1 MAGGSLGGGNGAK
14 GCRRIISDIN
24 VTPLVDIMLVLLII
38 FMVTTTYIVR
48 DSIDVKLPEASTGE
62 ARQVSLIA
70 VTVDAKGQLG
80 LNGKPAVESDIR
92 SYIRS
97 ERRRGRGLEAVV
109 AADKVVPHGT
119 VVKVID
125 LLRREGVVK
134 FAINVLRKED

>member
-70 VTVDAKGQLG
+70 VTVDATGKLG

-109 AADKVVPHGT
+109 AADKAVPHGT

-134 FAINVLRKED
+134 FAINVLKKEN

>member
-1 MAGGSLGGGNGAK
+1 MAGSSLGSGGSQRG
-14 GCRRIISDIN
+14 RIISDIN

-48 DSIDVKLPEASTGE
+48 DAIDVKLPEAATGE

-70 VTVDAKGQLG
+70 VTVDEKGRLG
-80 LNGKPAVESDIR
+80 LNGRPAEEWDIR

-97 ERRRGRGLEAVV
+97 ERRRRRGLEAVI
-109 AADKVVPHGT
+109 AADKSVPHGR
-119 VVKVID
+119 VVQVID
-125 LLRREGVVK
+125 LLRREGVVR